1 MKYPLEIIRLMVS
14 LKNDQGKQGSNKIW
28 KKKREINAVRMKLAI
43 DNKMTRKNKEWDNA
57 LQ

>member
-1 MKYPLEIIRLMVS
+1 MKSPLEIIRLMVS
-14 LKNDQGKQGSNKIW
+14 LKNDQGKQVNNKIW

-43 DNKMTRKNKEWDNA
+43 DNKMTRKNNEWDNT

>member
-1 MKYPLEIIRLMVS
+1 MKSPLEIIRLILS
-14 LKNDQGKQGSNKIW
+14 LKNDQGKQVNNKIW

-43 DNKMTRKNKEWDNA
+43 DNKMTRKNNEWDNT

>member
-1 MKYPLEIIRLMVS
+1 MKSPLEIIRLILS
-14 LKNDQGKQGSNKIW
+14 IKKNQGKQGSNKIW

>member
-1 MKYPLEIIRLMVS
+1 MVS
-14 LKNDQGKQGSNKIW
+14 LKNDQGKQVNNKIW

-43 DNKMTRKNKEWDNA
+43 DNKMTRKNNEWDNT

>member
-1 MKYPLEIIRLMVS
+1 MVS

-43 DNKMTRKNKEWDNA
+43 DNKMTRKNKEWDNT

>member
-1 MKYPLEIIRLMVS
+1 MKSPLEIIRLMVS
-14 LKNDQGKQGSNKIW
+14 LKNDQGKQVNNKIW

-43 DNKMTRKNKEWDNA
+43 DHKMTRKNNEWDNT